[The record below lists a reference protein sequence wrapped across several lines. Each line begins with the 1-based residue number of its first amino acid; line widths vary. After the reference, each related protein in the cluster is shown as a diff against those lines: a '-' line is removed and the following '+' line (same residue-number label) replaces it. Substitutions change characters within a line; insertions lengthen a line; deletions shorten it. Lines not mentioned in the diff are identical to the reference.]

1 METIY
6 FVSWYI
12 HNKEENV
19 WNGTIVDQYTDYS
32 AAKKAYHTQLSMY
45 IDDPKFD
52 CVSVILTDNYGATR
66 MSECWDIRVAPQ
78 PPEENGSN

>member
-1 METIY
+1 MLTTVY

-19 WNGTIVDQYTDYS
+19 WNGTIVDQYTDLS
-32 AAKKAYHTQLSMY
+32 SAKKAYHGQLSMY

-52 CVSVILTDNYGATR
+52 SVAVMLIDSFGNPI
-66 MSECWDIRVAPQ
+66 MSERWNETIS
-78 PPEENGSN
+78 E